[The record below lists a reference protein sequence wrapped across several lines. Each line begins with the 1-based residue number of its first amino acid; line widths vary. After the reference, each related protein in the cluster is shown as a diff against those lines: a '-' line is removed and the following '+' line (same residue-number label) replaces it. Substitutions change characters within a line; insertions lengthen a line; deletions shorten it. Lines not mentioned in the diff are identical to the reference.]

1 MVGLELDVPVQA
13 IRDVCAW
20 IDAKAPGGRDL
31 ALIGSS
37 LGGFYATWLAEKYG
51 ARAVLVNPAVRPFED
66 LVPFLGPQRNPYSGE
81 TYDVTRAHFD
91 ELAALAVAR
100 ITRPERYF
108 LLLRTGDAVLDWR
121 AAAAR
126 SRLRKSPAEMVAGV
140 ARLVE
145 DFQFPR
151 WGIVDLSLECRY
163 MGHDL
168 MNPPSVEGWHTGK
181 EWIDTGILV
190 ERGSILSHSAV
201 VARELGKPAIIGIPG
216 LLSTLREGERVRID
230 GRLGTVVRLEA

>member
-1 MVGLELDVPVQA
+1 MSAPVIVYLHGFNSSPQSAKGRQIAEAAAALPDRPLFHRPALAHRPVQA

-126 SRLRKSPAEMVAGV
+126 YAGAFQYVAGGGDHGWV
-140 ARLVE
+140 
-145 DFQFPR
+145 DFGAEVGSVLRFC
-151 WGIVDLSLECRY
+151 GCR
-163 MGHDL
+163 
-168 MNPPSVEGWHTGK
+168 
-181 EWIDTGILV
+181 
-190 ERGSILSHSAV
+190 A
-201 VARELGKPAIIGIPG
+201 
-216 LLSTLREGERVRID
+216 
-230 GRLGTVVRLEA
+230 